1 MLANRLSHCP
11 VMPMLTVMPT
21 DHGQQTDRRK
31 DVESVL
37 RDLLKTV
44 KVICTYPEGNPL
56 PQSVQ
61 RSFCEKAV
69 GTVRRYG
76 GLTIDVEEGKL
87 LLDGQ
92 AVFVDRGKEERLAG
106 LFFESGITG
115 IKIDAGLD
123 ESQMSGFLRVIRE
136 YYSSGRKAEDL
147 VTMLWQAGLSAFA
160 FDTLEDVTLRE
171 YDDNFDINEYLE
183 SGGVGKRIFRQFE
196 EDETETYE
204 SIFSE
209 ESEAGEIDLDDDSDG
224 DSTAEQVGKT
234 IAFHSAGGARAAGQ
248 PLDTTVILNDEFELT
263 SQEESIF
270 AEILD
275 KDARFDPGC
284 STVDLLMEILA
295 QETEFH
301 EFNESVLICEKVH
314 TELVESG
321 ALPLAGSLLS
331 YLRLLQQQFEK
342 SRPQWSERLREAYI
356 GIGSRDR
363 LAVLARA
370 LNNHPEITDQE
381 LEGYLDTFGWEALAG
396 VTDLL
401 GDLEHMPHR
410 LCLRDYLTESGRSN
424 IDIVSRGIF
433 DKRWYVVR
441 NSVTILARIGDH
453 RAISYLKKVVKHY
466 EPRVRQELVNSL
478 KDCPSDQALDI
489 LQVMV
494 TDIEPDIRR
503 AAIDTILARRNQAAF
518 KAIAEIIDD
527 EDFVRIDRPDRRELL
542 KVYSLLGGGEA
553 VPYLKE
559 MAARPNLFR
568 DEDQAFMR
576 QVALEA
582 LAVNPDD
589 KAEEALSKLA
599 RSWRP
604 DLRHRTT
611 EILEKR
617 RRILSGGS

>member
-1 MLANRLSHCP
+1 MPVNQLSHSSFLP
-11 VMPMLTVMPT
+11 IQEMMTT
-21 DHGQQTDRRK
+21 DTRKSEDRRK
-31 DVESVL
+31 DFESVL

-61 RSFCEKAV
+61 RSFCEKMV
-69 GTVRRYG
+69 GTVSRYG
-76 GLTIDVEEGKL
+76 GATIDVEEDKL
-87 LLDGQ
+87 LLDDQ
-92 AVFVDRGKEERLAG
+92 LVFEDRGKEERLAG

-115 IKIDAGLD
+115 IKIDDGLD
-123 ESQMSGFLRVIRE
+123 EPQVCGFLRVIKE

-147 VTMLWQAGLSAFA
+147 VAMLWQAGLTAFS

-171 YDDNFDINEYLE
+171 YDETFDINEYLE
-183 SGGVGKRIFRQFE
+183 SGAVGKRIFRQFD
-196 EDETETYE
+196 EDETEDYE

-209 ESEAGEIDLDDDSDG
+209 NPEQGEIDLDDDG
-224 DSTAEQVGKT
+224 DDTAGQVGKT
-234 IAFHSAGGARAAGQ
+234 MAFHSAGGANAARP

-263 SQEESIF
+263 SQEETII
-270 AEILD
+270 EQILELD
-275 KDARFDPGC
+275 SRFDFNR
-284 STVDLLMEILA
+284 STVDLLKEILA

-301 EFNESVLICEKVH
+301 EFNESVLICEKVQ

-321 ALPLAGSLLS
+321 VLSLAGALLS
-331 YLRLLQQQFEK
+331 YVKLLQQQYEK
-342 SRPQWSERLREAYI
+342 ARPQWSERLREAYI
-356 GIGSRDR
+356 GIGSRER
-363 LAVLARA
+363 LAVLAQA
-370 LNNHPEITDQE
+370 LNHHPEITKEE

-401 GDLEHMPHR
+401 GDLEHMDHR
-410 LCLRDYLTESGRSN
+410 LCLRDYLTEKGRSN
-424 IDIVSRGIF
+424 IDIISRGVF

-441 NSVTILARIGDH
+441 NSVTILARIGNH
-453 RAISYLKKVVKHY
+453 RAISYLKKTVKHF

-503 AAIDTILARRNQAAF
+503 AAIDTILARSNPAAF

-527 EDFVRIDRPDRRELL
+527 EDFGRIDRPDRRELL
-542 KVYSLLGGGEA
+542 KAYSLLGGAEA
-553 VPYLKE
+553 VHYIRE
-559 MAARPNLFR
+559 IATRPNPFR

-576 QVALEA
+576 EAALEA
-582 LAVNPDD
+582 LAANPDD
-589 KAEEALSKLA
+589 EAAEALTKLG

-604 DLRHRTT
+604 DLRQRATAA
-611 EILEKR
+611 LER
-617 RRILSGGS
+617 RRRNLSGGS